1 MLEEMKRLTKLTK
14 EFIKALL
21 DKINEYYKCF
31 YEEADS
37 NTSFPYLVVPTLSL
51 SPLNA
56 GFICIFDIE
65 IYNNELSCV
74 SVEDIFDD
82 LLNNLDNYH
91 FCNDK
96 IAFHLGFEDGNLQK
110 SSEQDLII
118 RKISFS
124 ARIFRKE
131 I

>member
-1 MLEEMKRLTKLTK
+1 MTKLTK

-21 DKINEYYKCF
+21 NKINEYYQCF
-31 YEEADS
+31 YEEADNS
-37 NTSFPYLVVPTLSL
+37 TTFPYLVVPTLTL
-51 SPLNA
+51 TPLNN
-56 GFICIFDIE
+56 GFLSIFDIE
-65 IYNNELSCV
+65 IYNNELSET

-91 FCNDK
+91 FCNEK

-110 SSEQDLII
+110 STEQDLTI

>member
-1 MLEEMKRLTKLTK
+1 MTKLTK

-21 DKINEYYKCF
+21 NKINEYYKCF
-31 YEEADS
+31 YEEADNS
-37 NTSFPYLVVPTLSL
+37 TTFPYLVVPTLTL
-51 SPLNA
+51 TPLNS
-56 GFICIFDIE
+56 GFLSVFDIE
-65 IYNNELSCV
+65 IYNNEISTV

-82 LLNNLDNYH
+82 LLNNLDNYQ

-110 SSEQDLII
+110 STEQDLTI

-131 I
+131 IS